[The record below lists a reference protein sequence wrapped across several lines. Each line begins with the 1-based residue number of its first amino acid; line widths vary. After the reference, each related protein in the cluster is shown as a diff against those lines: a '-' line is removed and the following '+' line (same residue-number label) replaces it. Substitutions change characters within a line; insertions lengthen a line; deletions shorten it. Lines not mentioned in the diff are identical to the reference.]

1 MVRLAKYFI
10 AGSVAA
16 GVDFVLFA
24 AFVNLL
30 TWPWYVA
37 ATVSFVAATVVNYLV
52 SIRHVFTS
60 GVRFGK
66 RDEIVL
72 VFLVSA
78 VGLAINQAIL
88 FLLIRAGIPIL
99 LAKVG
104 ATGTVFLW
112 NYSARH
118 QFVFKENLPPTG
130 E

>member
-16 GVDFVLFA
+16 GVDFLLFA
-24 AFVNLL
+24 AFVKLL
-30 TWPWYVA
+30 AWPWYIA
-37 ATVSFVAATVVNYLV
+37 ATVSFVAATLVNYLL

-60 GVRFGK
+60 GVRFEK

-88 FLLIRAGIPIL
+88 FLLIRAGIAIL

-118 QFVFKENLPPTG
+118 QFVFKENRPPAR